1 MTNSSSLSKAFALAI
16 AAAALTVAVV
26 ILDLTGIGGLPA
38 RAALGGLALAALA
51 WVAVCLNRTMRTV
64 SRAAEVCRAVAHGDF
79 EARVLHIREGGT
91 LGELL
96 HGLNDM
102 IDRTDAFVREA
113 AASMHY
119 VSSNKYFRRIVSKG
133 MAGNFLHASRTIN
146 AATGAM
152 AEKVKGFA
160 GIAERFEGQIRQVC
174 SEVAGAAH
182 QLETSART
190 MEGDART
197 ATGKASSVAA
207 AAAQTGSS
215 VGSVA
220 QAMERLS
227 ASIHEIAGQVDRVAS
242 VASDAAGEAERTNAM
257 VGELSETARTVG
269 EVIGLIN
276 DIASQTNLLALNA
289 TIEAARAGEAGKGFA
304 VVAQEVKN
312 LASQTAR
319 ATEEIAQQISAMQ
332 QATGGA
338 VNAIVGIGRTIH
350 DINGIAGGIA
360 GAIDR
365 QGVAIGEIV
374 HNMEQAAAGT
384 RAVSDD
390 IREVT
395 TAAERTSGTAHE
407 VFAASEL
414 MAAQADRLTREV
426 QTFLDEMRKVA

>member
-1 MTNSSSLSKAFALAI
+1 
-16 AAAALTVAVV
+16 
-26 ILDLTGIGGLPA
+26 
-38 RAALGGLALAALA
+38 
-51 WVAVCLNRTMRTV
+51 
-64 SRAAEVCRAVAHGDF
+64 
-79 EARVLHIREGGT
+79 
-91 LGELL
+91 
-96 HGLNDM
+96 
-102 IDRTDAFVREA
+102 
-113 AASMHY
+113 
-119 VSSNKYFRRIVSKG
+119 
-133 MAGNFLHASRTIN
+133 
-146 AATGAM
+146 
-152 AEKVKGFA
+152 
-160 GIAERFEGQIRQVC
+160 
-174 SEVAGAAH
+174 
-182 QLETSART
+182 
-190 MEGDART
+190 
-197 ATGKASSVAA
+197 
-207 AAAQTGSS
+207 
-215 VGSVA
+215 
-220 QAMERLS
+220 MERLS